1 MPTLATIAASS
12 ATTFFRD
19 KALTNAAVV
28 ADANSGSIRML
39 DCDNTANS
47 GATTFFKI
55 YNLAA
60 ASVVFHA
67 STAGSS
73 TNPYIQIPAP
83 AGKRIV
89 VTVDSTD
96 VTLATAISCAAITT
110 GGTLGTGAPGS
121 VVGVRMLLS

>member
-1 MPTLATIAASS
+1 MPLLSTLAASS

-47 GATTFFKI
+47 G
-55 YNLAA
+55 
-60 ASVVFHA
+60 
-67 STAGSS
+67 
-73 TNPYIQIPAP
+73 
-83 AGKRIV
+83 
-89 VTVDSTD
+89 
-96 VTLATAISCAAITT
+96 
-110 GGTLGTGAPGS
+110 GTLGTGAPGS

>member
-1 MPTLATIAASS
+1 MPVTSAVAVGA

-28 ADANSGSIRML
+28 ADADSGTIRMI

-47 GATTFFKI
+47 ATTSFKL

-67 STAGSS
+67 ATPGSS
-73 TNPYIQIPAP
+73 TNPYIVIPAT
-83 AGKRIV
+83 AAKRIV
-89 VTVDSTD
+89 VTIDTAD
-96 VTLATAISCAAITT
+96 VTFATAISCAAVTT
-110 GGTLGTGAPGS
+110 GGTLGTTAPTTA
-121 VVGVRMLLS
+121 VGMRMLLA

>member
-1 MPTLATIAASS
+1 MPVTSAVAVGA

-28 ADANSGSIRML
+28 ADANSGTIRMI
-39 DCDNTANS
+39 DCDNTANA
-47 GATTFFKI
+47 GAATYFKL

-67 STAGSS
+67 ATPGSS
-73 TNPYIQIPAP
+73 TNPYIVIPAT

-89 VTVDSTD
+89 VTIDTAD
-96 VTLATAISCAAITT
+96 VTFATAISAAAVTT
-110 GGTLGTGAPGS
+110 GGTLGTTAPTA
-121 VVGVRMLLS
+121 VVGLRMLLA